1 MNSAKWKR
9 LGGEV
14 GAKPKEEMRSM
25 MDDGG
30 IYIPYVTQD
39 DQGGCVYTVLGDVKN
54 NKLYMSMTHENDVF
68 VGSIYSDTETRMIDK
83 VPKMDPE
90 DAGLCAFLG
99 DMLCCLAEGC
109 TKNQVLESWDEAF

>member
-54 NKLYMSMTHENDVF
+54 NVEILQHNE
-68 VGSIYSDTETRMIDK
+68 
-83 VPKMDPE
+83 E
-90 DAGLCAFLG
+90 DFINNLL
-99 DMLCCLAEGC
+99 
-109 TKNQVLESWDEAF
+109 

>member
-54 NKLYMSMTHENDVF
+54 N
-68 VGSIYSDTETRMIDK
+68 
-83 VPKMDPE
+83 
-90 DAGLCAFLG
+90 
-99 DMLCCLAEGC
+99 
-109 TKNQVLESWDEAF
+109 